1 MPKKIKKL
9 LKIAILTLI
18 FSLMKLLQAINLT
31 FVDTMNVILLGYEN
45 VATRYKYFSW
55 WEHLKMGFLLKMAD
69 F

>member
-1 MPKKIKKL
+1 
-9 LKIAILTLI
+9 
-18 FSLMKLLQAINLT
+18 MKLLQAINLT